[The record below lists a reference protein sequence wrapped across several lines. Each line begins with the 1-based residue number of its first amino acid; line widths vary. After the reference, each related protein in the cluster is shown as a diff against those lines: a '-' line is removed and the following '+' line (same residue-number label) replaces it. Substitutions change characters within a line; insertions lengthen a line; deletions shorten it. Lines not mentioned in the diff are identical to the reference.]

1 MQRRR
6 RRTPVP
12 ARSGR
17 RFASGSGSRL
27 GIFGVPPAV
36 GLRFGL
42 GLAVGL
48 AVGLGGAGCGGS
60 AWPGPEAARR
70 VLATLHGEVRERV
83 LAGDFA
89 RPDGFA
95 YAVDLGELLKVAAR
109 RKDREMADALRR
121 FARARLIVDDPD
133 DPFTRG
139 FVVWRRPVAPP
150 AGAADSAGAG
160 RNAAGDPPA
169 GDLAGE
175 PSGTGEEGAADPDA
189 PDASGTTEA
198 LRVSEGLRETAA
210 AFALPE
216 DRALSLRILDGYARH
231 AAEAAGLL
239 LIRNYFNFSSRDF
252 ATNSF
257 LVDYGPDYLARVA
270 RAEDRADLAD
280 LAARSYEVVRA
291 AAAGNG
297 LLYDV
302 FQPENA
308 TLYDDERTLL
318 HSPRDIVQTSNTA
331 SVALQALEGAPE
343 IAAGVLDFCRTRM
356 PGLKLAYYGRT
367 AEPAREKR
375 PGIEIWGTLTEMA
388 VRRRD
393 EAAVRAFAPFLVSN
407 AERGRLP
414 EDAWLYVAAHL
425 LLGLDA
431 LEGWFEGRNEG

>member
-6 RRTPVP
+6 RRFVP
-12 ARSGR
+12 
-17 RFASGSGSRL
+17 GSGAGL
-27 GIFGVPPAV
+27 GIFGV
-36 GLRFGL
+36 RS
-42 GLAVGL
+42 
-48 AVGLGGAGCGGS
+48 AVGLGIGIGFGLGVGFVGAGCGGS
-60 AWPGPEAARR
+60 AWPGPEAVRR

-109 RKDREMADALRR
+109 REDREMADALRR

-139 FVVWRRPVAPP
+139 FVVWRRTVAPP

-160 RNAAGDPPA
+160 RNAAGD
-169 GDLAGE
+169 LAGE
-175 PSGTGEEGAADPDA
+175 PSGAGEEGAADPGTDA

-198 LRVSEGLRETAA
+198 LRVSQGLRETAE

-216 DRALSLRILDGYARH
+216 DRALSLRLLDGYARH
-231 AAEAAGLL
+231 AAEAHGLL

-297 LLYDV
+297 LLYEV

-414 EDAWLYVAAHL
+414 EEAWLYVAAHL

-431 LEGWFEGRNEG
+431 LEGWFEGRTEG

>member
-1 MQRRR
+1 M
-6 RRTPVP
+6 P
-12 ARSGR
+12 
-17 RFASGSGSRL
+17 FAGGFRA
-27 GIFGVPPAV
+27 GFGVL
-36 GLRFGL
+36 GLGL
-42 GLAVGL
+42 GLA
-48 AVGLGGAGCGGS
+48 GAGCGGS
-60 AWPGPEAARR
+60 AWPGPEAVRR
-70 VLATLHGEVRERV
+70 VLETLHQEVRERV

-95 YAVDLGELLKVAAR
+95 YAVDIGELLKVAAR
-109 RKDREMADALRR
+109 RNDRELADALRR
-121 FARARLIVDDPD
+121 FAKTRLIVDDPD

-139 FVVWRRPVAPP
+139 FVVWRRTVAPP
-150 AGAADSAGAG
+150 SAPADDGAAGSGAG
-160 RNAAGDPPA
+160 DAEEEATEAGK
-169 GDLAGE
+169 
-175 PSGTGEEGAADPDA
+175 EGAAGQGTDA

-198 LRVSEGLRETAA
+198 LRVSQGLRETAA

-318 HSPRDIVQTSNTA
+318 HSPRDLVQTSNTA
-331 SVALQALEGAPE
+331 SIALQAMEGAPE
-343 IAAGVLDFCRTRM
+343 IAAGVLEFCRTRM

-367 AEPAREKR
+367 GEPAREKR

-393 EAAVRAFAPFLVSN
+393 EASVRAFAPFLVSN

-414 EDAWLYVAAHL
+414 EDATLYVAAHL

-431 LEGWFEGRNEG
+431 LEDWFEVRAEG

>member
-6 RRTPVP
+6 RR
-12 ARSGR
+12 
-17 RFASGSGSRL
+17 FAPGSGAGL
-27 GIFGVPPAV
+27 GIFGV
-36 GLRFGL
+36 R
-42 GLAVGL
+42 L
-48 AVGLGGAGCGGS
+48 AVGLGIGLGVGFVGAGCGGS
-60 AWPGPEAARR
+60 AWPGPEAVGR

-109 RKDREMADALRR
+109 REDRELADALRR

-139 FVVWRRPVAPP
+139 FVVWRRTVAPP
-150 AGAADSAGAG
+150 AGAADSGAG
-160 RNAAGDPPA
+160 RSGAGGAEEEGSGDPFRES
-169 GDLAGE
+169 AGE
-175 PSGTGEEGAADPDA
+175 SSGTGKRTGAGAEADA

-198 LRVSEGLRETAA
+198 LRVSQGLRETAE

-216 DRALSLRILDGYARH
+216 DRALSLRLLDGYARH
-231 AAEAAGLL
+231 AAEAHGLL

-270 RAEDRADLAD
+270 RAEGRADLAD

-297 LLYDV
+297 LLYEV

-431 LEGWFEGRNEG
+431 LEGWFEGRIEG

>member
-1 MQRRR
+1 M
-6 RRTPVP
+6 P
-12 ARSGR
+12 
-17 RFASGSGSRL
+17 FAAG
-27 GIFGVPPAV
+27 FGA
-36 GLRFGL
+36 GL
-42 GLAVGL
+42 GVLGVWFGVGL
-48 AVGLGGAGCGGS
+48 AGAGCGGS
-60 AWPGPEAARR
+60 AWPGPEAVRR
-70 VLATLHGEVRERV
+70 VLATLHQEVRERV

-95 YAVDLGELLKVAAR
+95 YAVDIGELLKVAAR
-109 RKDREMADALRR
+109 RNDREMADALRR
-121 FARARLIVDDPD
+121 FATTRLLVDDPD

-139 FVVWRRPVAPP
+139 FVVWRRTVAPP
-150 AGAADSAGAG
+150 LAPAEDGAG
-160 RNAAGDPPA
+160 GSGAGDAEGDSTEA
-169 GDLAGE
+169 GK
-175 PSGTGEEGAADPDA
+175 EGAAGRGTDA

-198 LRVSEGLRETAA
+198 LRVSQGLRETAA

-231 AAEAAGLL
+231 AAEAEGLL

-270 RAEDRADLAD
+270 RAEGRADLAD

-331 SVALQALEGAPE
+331 SIALQAMEGAPE
-343 IAAGVLDFCRTRM
+343 IAAGVLEFCRTRM

-367 AEPAREKR
+367 GEPAREKR

-414 EDAWLYVAAHL
+414 EDAYLYVAAHL

-431 LEGWFEGRNEG
+431 LEGWFGE

>member
-1 MQRRR
+1 M
-6 RRTPVP
+6 P
-12 ARSGR
+12 
-17 RFASGSGSRL
+17 FAGWFRAG
-27 GIFGVPPAV
+27 FGVL
-36 GLRFGL
+36 GLGLGL
-42 GLAVGL
+42 GLA
-48 AVGLGGAGCGGS
+48 GAGCGGS
-60 AWPGPEAARR
+60 AWPGPEAVRR
-70 VLATLHGEVRERV
+70 VLETLHQEVRERV

-95 YAVDLGELLKVAAR
+95 YAVDIGELLKVAAR
-109 RKDREMADALRR
+109 RNDRELADALRR
-121 FARARLIVDDPD
+121 FAKTRLIVDDPD

-139 FVVWRRPVAPP
+139 FVVWRRTVAPP
-150 AGAADSAGAG
+150 LPPADDGAAGSGAG
-160 RNAAGDPPA
+160 EAEGESTGKEEAAGR
-169 GDLAGE
+169 
-175 PSGTGEEGAADPDA
+175 GTDA

-198 LRVSEGLRETAA
+198 LRVSQGLRETAA

-231 AAEAAGLL
+231 AAEAEGLL

-270 RAEDRADLAD
+270 RAEGRADLAD

-318 HSPRDIVQTSNTA
+318 HSPRDLVQTSNTA
-331 SVALQALEGAPE
+331 SIALQALEGAPE

-367 AEPAREKR
+367 GEPAREKR

-393 EAAVRAFAPFLVSN
+393 EASVRAFAPFLVSN

-414 EDAWLYVAAHL
+414 EDATLYVAAHL

-431 LEGWFEGRNEG
+431 LEDWFEVRAEG

>member
-1 MQRRR
+1 M
-6 RRTPVP
+6 PFAV
-12 ARSGR
+12 
-17 RFASGSGSRL
+17 RFRAG
-27 GIFGVPPAV
+27 FGVL
-36 GLRFGL
+36 GLGL
-42 GLAVGL
+42 GLA
-48 AVGLGGAGCGGS
+48 GAGCGGS
-60 AWPGPEAARR
+60 AWPGPEAVRR
-70 VLATLHGEVRERV
+70 VLETLHQEVRERV

-95 YAVDLGELLKVAAR
+95 YAVDIGELLKVAAR
-109 RKDREMADALRR
+109 RNDRELADALRR
-121 FARARLIVDDPD
+121 FAKTRLIVDDPD

-139 FVVWRRPVAPP
+139 FVVWRRTVAPP
-150 AGAADSAGAG
+150 LPPADDGAAGSGAG
-160 RNAAGDPPA
+160 EAEEDSTDAGQ
-169 GDLAGE
+169 
-175 PSGTGEEGAADPDA
+175 EGAAGRGTDA

-198 LRVSEGLRETAA
+198 LRVSQGLRETAA

-270 RAEDRADLAD
+270 RAEGRADLAD

-318 HSPRDIVQTSNTA
+318 HSPRDLVQTSNTA
-331 SVALQALEGAPE
+331 SIALQALEGAPE

-367 AEPAREKR
+367 GEPAREKR

-393 EAAVRAFAPFLVSN
+393 EASVRAFAPFLVSN

-414 EDAWLYVAAHL
+414 EDATLYVAAHL

-431 LEGWFEGRNEG
+431 LEDWFGE

>member
-1 MQRRR
+1 M
-6 RRTPVP
+6 P
-12 ARSGR
+12 
-17 RFASGSGSRL
+17 FAGGFRA
-27 GIFGVPPAV
+27 GFGVL
-36 GLRFGL
+36 GLGL
-42 GLAVGL
+42 GLA
-48 AVGLGGAGCGGS
+48 GAGCGGS
-60 AWPGPEAARR
+60 AWPGPEAVRR
-70 VLATLHGEVRERV
+70 VLETLHQEVRERV

-95 YAVDLGELLKVAAR
+95 YAVDIGELLKVAAR
-109 RKDREMADALRR
+109 RNDRELADALRR
-121 FARARLIVDDPD
+121 FAKTRLIVDDPD

-139 FVVWRRPVAPP
+139 FVAWRRTVAPP
-150 AGAADSAGAG
+150 LPPADDGAAGSGAG
-160 RNAAGDPPA
+160 EAGGESTGKEEAAGR
-169 GDLAGE
+169 
-175 PSGTGEEGAADPDA
+175 GTDA

-198 LRVSEGLRETAA
+198 LRVSQGLRETAA

-318 HSPRDIVQTSNTA
+318 HSPRDLVQTSNTA
-331 SVALQALEGAPE
+331 SIALQAMEGAPE
-343 IAAGVLDFCRTRM
+343 IAAGVLDFCRARM

-367 AEPAREKR
+367 GEPAREKR

-393 EAAVRAFAPFLVSN
+393 EASVRAFAPFLVSN

-414 EDAWLYVAAHL
+414 EDATLYVAAHL

-431 LEGWFEGRNEG
+431 LEDWFEVRAEG

>member
-1 MQRRR
+1 M
-6 RRTPVP
+6 P
-12 ARSGR
+12 
-17 RFASGSGSRL
+17 FAGGFRAGVGVL
-27 GIFGVPPAV
+27 G
-36 GLRFGL
+36 LGL
-42 GLAVGL
+42 GLA
-48 AVGLGGAGCGGS
+48 GAGCGGS
-60 AWPGPEAARR
+60 AWPGPEAVRR
-70 VLATLHGEVRERV
+70 VLETLHQEVRERV

-95 YAVDLGELLKVAAR
+95 YAVDIGELLKVAAR
-109 RKDREMADALRR
+109 RNDRELADALRR
-121 FARARLIVDDPD
+121 FAKTRLIVDDPD

-139 FVVWRRPVAPP
+139 FVVWRRTVAPP
-150 AGAADSAGAG
+150 LPPADDGAAGSGAG
-160 RNAAGDPPA
+160 DAEGDSTDA
-169 GDLAGE
+169 
-175 PSGTGEEGAADPDA
+175 GEEGAAGRGTDA

-198 LRVSEGLRETAA
+198 LRVSQGFRETAA

-270 RAEDRADLAD
+270 RAEGRADLAD

-297 LLYDV
+297 LLYEV

-318 HSPRDIVQTSNTA
+318 HSPRDLVQTSNTA
-331 SVALQALEGAPE
+331 SIALQAMEGAPE

-367 AEPAREKR
+367 GEPAREKR

-393 EAAVRAFAPFLVSN
+393 EASVRAFAPFLVSN

-414 EDAWLYVAAHL
+414 EDATLYVAAHL

-431 LEGWFEGRNEG
+431 LEDWFEGRTDG

>member
-1 MQRRR
+1 M
-6 RRTPVP
+6 P
-12 ARSGR
+12 
-17 RFASGSGSRL
+17 FAGGFRA
-27 GIFGVPPAV
+27 GFGVL
-36 GLRFGL
+36 GLGL
-42 GLAVGL
+42 GLA
-48 AVGLGGAGCGGS
+48 GAGCGGS
-60 AWPGPEAARR
+60 AWPGPEAVRR
-70 VLATLHGEVRERV
+70 VLETLHQEVRERV

-95 YAVDLGELLKVAAR
+95 YAVDIGELLKVAAR
-109 RKDREMADALRR
+109 RNDRELADALRR
-121 FARARLIVDDPD
+121 FAKTRLIVDDPD

-139 FVVWRRPVAPP
+139 FVVWRRTVAPP
-150 AGAADSAGAG
+150 LPPADDGAAGSGAG
-160 RNAAGDPPA
+160 DAEGEATEAGK
-169 GDLAGE
+169 
-175 PSGTGEEGAADPDA
+175 EGAAGQGTDA

-198 LRVSEGLRETAA
+198 LRVSQGLRETAA

-270 RAEDRADLAD
+270 RAEARADLAD

-318 HSPRDIVQTSNTA
+318 HSPRDLVQTSNTA
-331 SVALQALEGAPE
+331 SIALQAMEGAPE

-367 AEPAREKR
+367 GEPAREKR

-393 EAAVRAFAPFLVSN
+393 EASVRAFAPFLVSN

-414 EDAWLYVAAHL
+414 EDATLYVAAHL

-431 LEGWFEGRNEG
+431 LEDWFGE